1 MVERNWVT
9 RGQGLCLVSE
19 KCPAISSYTYDKK
32 TRKILLLRA
41 ERIHQVNQFCL
52 KLCSFLSKLI
62 QKVGASFWRRGNPKD
77 ERNVYQSKEE
87 CGHLKGMAS
96 FFLKKVLLDLI

>member
-19 KCPAISSYTYDKK
+19 KCPAISSYTYGKK

-41 ERIHQVNQFCL
+41 ERIHLVNQFCL

-62 QKVGASFWRRGNPKD
+62 QKVGASFWGRGNPKD
-77 ERNVYQSKEE
+77 ERNVDQSQEE
-87 CGHLKGMAS
+87 CGHLKEMAS
-96 FFLKKVLLDLI
+96 SFSEKFFLI